1 MCWLGWCFSQNKEGE
16 WITENTERLLC
27 IGYISVT
34 MSTRA
39 AIISYMSWYP
49 TSQRAIGVSTAEYE
63 AGNAEMDSDFSYRM
77 GGACY
82 S

>member
-1 MCWLGWCFSQNKEGE
+1 
-16 WITENTERLLC
+16 
-27 IGYISVT
+27 
-34 MSTRA
+34 
-39 AIISYMSWYP
+39 MSWYP

-82 S
+82 SWALDSRVGQDYLLMLEKSLIHRFWEVERGVALHKYFGDFI